1 MTFLASGPHLRGV
14 ARIVGY
20 ASVALL
26 VLSAAIARA
35 GYESV
40 ADRQLRAGADFN
52 SLPAGIG
59 GTMTVVLNGAPVNV
73 SAALT
78 DQSPAQVI
86 DRYEALCESS
96 VQLTASAMGNIAK
109 TLREGPAPGVAIA
122 KLAHGVVR
130 KDGDGASALTCF
142 AGDRA
147 FSLSDLPARLRA
159 FTSSG
164 DLSAFGKFRYVYA
177 KALRHGT
184 FVRTAW
190 ADGALNLEEMFPEKG
205 DAPGDDSPIAPRP
218 PGSRR
223 VFSVASAQVP
233 DTVEVYEARE
243 PEQAVRAYYDR
254 EMSARRWKA
263 FPHDDAGT
271 AVYRDPGGALVYCT
285 FGSRDGTTTVTTTVL
300 QGASTPSLA
309 GSHQEL

>member
-1 MTFLASGPHLRGV
+1 MRFLASGPHLRGI
-14 ARIVGY
+14 ARLVGY

-26 VLSAAIARA
+26 VLSAAVARA
-35 GYESV
+35 GYESL
-40 ADRQLRAGADFN
+40 ADRQLRAGGDFGSIDAALGRPN
-52 SLPAGIG
+52 
-59 GTMTVVLNGAPVNV
+59 TVVLNGAPVNISV
-73 SAALT
+73 ALT
-78 DQSPAQVI
+78 EQSPAQVM

-96 VQLTASAMGNIAK
+96 VQLTASAMGDIAK
-109 TLREGPAPGVAIA
+109 TLREGPPPEVAIA

-130 KDGDGASALTCF
+130 KDVDGASALTCF

-147 FSLSDLPARLRA
+147 FSLGDLPARLRA

-190 ADGALNLEEMFPEKG
+190 ADGPLNLKEMFPEKG
-205 DAPGDDSPIAPRP
+205 DAPGDDSPVVPRP
-218 PGSRR
+218 AGSRR
-223 VFSVASAQVP
+223 VLSVASAQV
-233 DTVEVYEARE
+233 TGTLQVYEARE
-243 PEQAVRAYYDR
+243 PEQALRAYYDR

-271 AVYRDPGGALVYCT
+271 AVYGGSGGALVYCT
-285 FGSRDGTTTVTTTVL
+285 FGSHDGTTTVTATVL
-300 QGASTPSLA
+300 QGASAPSLA
-309 GSHQEL
+309 PSRQEL